1 MKFGVLGTGQVG
13 LTLAHRLVQLGHDV
27 CVGARSSTNEKAL
40 AFARAN
46 APKST
51 NGTFADAAEVGE
63 VLFNCT
69 SGAVTLEVLSQVGA
83 SNLEGKTLID
93 VANPLDF
100 SKGMPPSM
108 LTPSTDSLAEQIQ
121 RAHPKAKV
129 VKALNTIN
137 CSLMV
142 EPKKLASGNHD
153 VFICG
158 NDKGAKGQVTELLQ
172 SFGWK
177 NVIDLGDVKA
187 ARGMESYLLL
197 WVTMFG
203 VFQSPE
209 FNIKIVR

>member
-1 MKFGVLGTGQVG
+1 M
-13 LTLAHRLVQLGHDV
+13 
-27 CVGARSSTNEKAL
+27 GARSSSNEKAL
-40 AFARAN
+40 AFARSN

-69 SGAVTLEVLSQVGA
+69 TGSATLEALSQAGEK
-83 SNLEGKTLID
+83 NLEGKTLID

-100 SKGMPPSM
+100 SMGMPPSL

-129 VKALNTIN
+129 VKALNTVN

-153 VFICG
+153 TFVCG

-177 NVIDLGDVKA
+177 NIIDVGDLKA
-187 ARGMESYLLL
+187 ARGLEAYLLL
-197 WVTMFG
+197 WVTLYG
-203 VFQSPE
+203 TFQTPE